1 MNSDT
6 PIRPDGKPHWYGRRK
21 THKLRPRRQQLVND
35 LLPRLRIADP
45 ETSDPI
51 DLSTAFDA
59 ADADIRLEIGFG
71 AGEHLLGDAV
81 QNPGV
86 NFIGCEPFINGVS
99 ALLADLDDHRVK
111 NVRLFDDD
119 ARLLLGRLPDASI
132 SRIYLLFPD
141 PWPKAR
147 HHRRRFVQRETL
159 DTFARLA
166 KDGAEFIF
174 ASDHKGYVAWTLA
187 QVLPHPDWTWTA
199 RRPQDW
205 RDPPEGWVETR
216 YEAKGK
222 RKGDLPAYLTF
233 RRNNRT

>member
-21 THKLRPRRQQLVND
+21 THKLRPRRQQLVDD
-35 LLPRLRIADP
+35 LLPKLRIADP
-45 ETSDPI
+45 ESREPI
-51 DLSTAFDA
+51 DLSTAFENA
-59 ADADIRLEIGFG
+59 EAELRLEIGFG
-71 AGEHLLGDAV
+71 AGEHLLGDAA
-81 QNPGV
+81 QNPDI

-99 ALLADLDDHRVK
+99 ALLADLDEQ
-111 NVRLFDDD
+111 NLANIRLFDDD
-119 ARLLLGRLPDASI
+119 ARLLLDRLPDASM

-141 PWPKAR
+141 PWPKTR

-166 KDGAEFIF
+166 KDGSEFVF
-174 ASDHKGYVAWTLA
+174 ASDHKGYVAWTLG

-199 RRPQDW
+199 RRPADW

-233 RRNNRT
+233 RRKPRV